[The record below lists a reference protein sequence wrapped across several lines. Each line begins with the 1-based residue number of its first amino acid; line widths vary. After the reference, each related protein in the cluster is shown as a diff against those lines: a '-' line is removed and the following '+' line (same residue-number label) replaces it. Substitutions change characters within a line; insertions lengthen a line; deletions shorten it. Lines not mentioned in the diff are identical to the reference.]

1 LAFSKIRL
9 SDGRELTIALDAKKV
24 IDTLNKSTDSKEEA
38 FARFNTPRQA
48 RVWVSPQHVAA
59 VEDRPDLD

>member
-1 LAFSKIRL
+1 MAFSKIRL

-24 IDTLNKSTDSKEEA
+24 IEALNQAAGSKEEG
-38 FARFNTPRQA
+38 FARFNTPREA

>member
-9 SDGRELTIALDAKKV
+9 SDGRELTVALDGKKV
-24 IDTLNKSTDSKEEA
+24 IETLNKAIDGQDEV

-48 RVWVSPQHVAA
+48 RVWISPRHVAA

>member
-1 LAFSKIRL
+1 MAFSKIRL
-9 SDGRELTIALDAKKV
+9 SDGRELTIALDGKKV
-24 IDTLNKSTDSKEEA
+24 IESLNKATDSDEEA

-48 RVWVSPQHVAA
+48 RVWVNPKHVAA

>member
-1 LAFSKIRL
+1 MSFSKIRL
-9 SDGRELTIALDAKKV
+9 SDGRELTIALDGKRV
-24 IDTLNKSTDSKEEA
+24 IEALNKAVDSEEEA

-48 RVWVSPQHVAA
+48 RVWVSPSHVAA